1 MDPMIDPAELSR
13 AFDRPTHGPLAGV
26 VVADFSRVLAGP
38 YATMLLA
45 DMGALVVKV
54 ESPGG
59 DDTRQWRPPVRGD
72 ESTYF
77 LSVNRNKFA
86 LSLDFA
92 DADDL
97 AIAHRI
103 VARADVMVE
112 NFRPG
117 ALERFDLDAASV
129 RARHPSL
136 IVASLTGFGAGAGAA
151 LPGYDLLAQAA
162 SGLMSVTGEPDGTPT
177 KVGVAVVDV
186 LAGLH
191 AAVGILGALHA
202 RERGESDRG
211 GAAQGAGQRIE
222 VDLLTSALSGLVNQA
237 SAAIAGGATPVRLG
251 NAHPSLAPYEPFP
264 TADGT
269 LVIAVGNDR
278 QFAHLCGVL
287 EAPALA
293 DDARFATMPA
303 RNAHR
308 ELLHALL
315 TEALRS
321 RPAAAWAPLLT
332 DAGVPCGPLND
343 IAGGIRMAEGLGLEP
358 VVTAGPKGDGV
369 PTVRHPIRYSSG
381 PVDYTKA
388 PPGLDADRERI
399 LRWLATDP
407 A

>member
-1 MDPMIDPAELSR
+1 MIDAAALSR
-13 AFDRPTHGPLAGV
+13 AFDRPMRGPLAGV

-59 DDTRQWRPPVRGD
+59 DDTRQWRQPVRGD

-117 ALERFDLDAASV
+117 ALERFGLDAASV

-136 IVASLTGFGAGAGAA
+136 IVASLTGFGRGAGAD

-162 SGLMSVTGEPDGTPT
+162 SGLMSVTGDPDGPPT

-202 RERGESDRG
+202 RERD
-211 GAAQGAGQRIE
+211 GAGQRIE

-237 SAAIAGGATPVRLG
+237 SAVIAAGASPGRLG
-251 NAHPSLAPYEPFP
+251 NAHPSLAPYEPFA

-278 QFAHLCGVL
+278 QFAHLCRVL
-287 EAPALA
+287 GTPVLA
-293 DDARFATMPA
+293 EDPRFATMPA

-358 VVTAGPKGDGV
+358 AVTAGPKGDGV

>member
-1 MDPMIDPAELSR
+1 MIDPAVLAR

-59 DDTRQWRPPVRGD
+59 DDTRRWRPPVRGD

-92 DADDL
+92 DAGDL

-117 ALERFDLDAASV
+117 ALARFGLDAASV

-136 IVASLTGFGAGAGAA
+136 IVASLTGFGSGAGAA

-162 SGLMSVTGEPDGTPT
+162 SGLMSVTGDPDGPPT

-191 AAVGILGALHA
+191 AAVGILGALRA
-202 RERGESDRG
+202 RERDGE
-211 GAAQGAGQRIE
+211 GQRVE

-237 SAAIAGGATPVRLG
+237 SAVIAAGASPGPLG
-251 NAHPSLAPYEPFP
+251 NAHPSLAPYEPFA

-278 QFAHLCGVL
+278 QFAQLCEAL
-287 EAPALA
+287 ETPDLVE
-293 DDARFATMPA
+293 DARFATMPA

-308 ELLHALL
+308 EILHTLL
-315 TEALRS
+315 TEALRA
-321 RPAAAWAPLLT
+321 RPAAEWSARLR

-343 IAGGIRMAEGLGLEP
+343 IAGGIRMADELGLDP
-358 VVTAGPKGDGV
+358 VVTAGPAENGV
-369 PTVRHPIRYSSG
+369 PTVRHPIRWSSG
-381 PVDYTKA
+381 DLDYSKA
-388 PPGLDADRERI
+388 PPERDADRDRI
-399 LRWLATDP
+399 LRWLAADS